1 MSFYVVSF
9 MGMAPFGSLLAG
21 SVAGF
26 IGVPNTIFI
35 GGIVCILGAIF
46 FLKFFSLSTIKKT
59 S

>member
-9 MGMAPFGSLLAG
+9 TGMAPFGYFLAG

-26 IGVPNTIFI
+26 IGVPITIFI
-35 GGIVCILGAIF
+35 GGIVCILGAIL
-46 FLKFFSLSTIKKT
+46 FLKLFSLPTIKKT